1 MTAEKPK
8 AVAVLLAAGLSRRMG
23 KRNKLLIDIGGE
35 TLVRRT
41 AKTYL
46 NAGVGVHAVL
56 GHEPELVRKALEGLP
71 VSFVYNARFEEG
83 QPASVRAGI
92 DSLAG
97 GYDAVL
103 VALSDQAA
111 LMPSDI
117 LSLLSAFAQS
127 GGGKIVVPYYRD
139 QRGNPV
145 VFPAALIADMR
156 ADGRSIPGRAFI
168 DQNPQLTLRYPAATD
183 RFTIDIDTPDDLAAF
198 ESIQKKF
205 PAA

>member
-1 MTAEKPK
+1 MTGEKLN

-23 KRNKLLIDIGGE
+23 ERNKLLIDIGGE
-35 TLVRRT
+35 PLVRRT

-46 NAGVGVHAVL
+46 DAGVGVHAVL
-56 GHEPELVRKALEGLP
+56 GYEAELVRKALEGLP

-92 DSLAG
+92 DSVAG

-111 LMPSDI
+111 LRPSDI

-127 GGGKIVVPYYRD
+127 GGGKIVVPYYEDR
-139 QRGNPV
+139 RGNPV
-145 VFPAALIADMR
+145 VFPAALIADMQ
-156 ADGRSIPGRAFI
+156 AAGRQAAVRAFI
-168 DQNPQLTLRYPAATD
+168 DQNPQLTLRYAAATD

-198 ESIQKKF
+198 ESAQKRF